1 MDDVLGDEQDLQAV
15 LGHADFGGFDNDA
28 LDFRNLEDYI
38 NGDDENTMY
47 FTESLVGDV
56 KAGDPSVSVLNPN
69 GPPGGLVGPKQ
80 PTILHQHPTANLL
93 YPVTNNTTCYKNN
106 LINSGYTAHMHNLP
120 ESPPDSGS
128 EPPYSPPDEDQ
139 KLQSVHLSMRKQPTA
154 GVAPAAPPLLSY
166 SNTQP
171 LKHMEAPLPSH
182 LPPLIQHHQLHH
194 PHSLPHSQHLHN
206 GPVQAVNPMI
216 GQHQQQQ
223 QQQQQQQP
231 TTLDSTTNS
240 LFNNL
245 VRAPPYPTNK
255 KRKHSESP
263 NAGGSAAANELM
275 NGIVHI
281 KQEPGN
287 QNGSG
292 IILTP
297 PSIESSQR
305 PHCSSPDHGS
315 NHSTTGPQLMDDDI
329 SFDFNGDPQMAFVD
343 SNYQCIRFQ
352 PFQQSVWHV
361 VCDANLKELPL
372 PNYRVDAD
380 KGFNFSNADD
390 AFVCQKK
397 NHFQVTVHAQ
407 LSGEP
412 HYVKTP
418 EGLKKIDNFYVHFYG
433 VKVESPSQSIKIEQ
447 SQSDRSKKPFHP
459 VQVELA
465 NEQMVKI
472 TVGRLHFSETT
483 SNNMRKKGK
492 PNPDQRYFYLVIG
505 LHAHCGDTNYP
516 LVSSASERIIV
527 RASNPGQFESEVE
540 LSWQKGL
547 TAESVY
553 HSGRVGINTERP
565 DESLVVH
572 GNVKVTGHIAQ
583 PSDVR
588 AKEDIQ
594 ELDTKEQLRNLQQLR
609 IVRYQYRE
617 EFAKH
622 AGLQKDERHDTGV
635 IAQEVQK
642 VLPDAVKESGDI
654 VLPSGQRIDNFLVV
668 NKDRIFME
676 NIGAVKELCKVTDN
690 LENRIDELER
700 MNNKLAKLRRIDSL
714 KSTSSG
720 TSTITS
726 VPSSA
731 STSAKKPLRRGTRRT
746 SAKEGLCSNKFVQ
759 GTIIVLI
766 LVMAMCLIA
775 MATLYILEWQKR
787 QIYDIPNG
795 TTLAPNHSTPMSY
808 NGSSTTTNNNNNTT
822 SGGFQGNQSLGV
834 TPPASMKT
842 KTSTVIHA
850 TSSSYTVRVLGK
862 REPIGLPPHCVA
874 VANKTIQ
881 ADNLCPSYCCS
892 DLSTSIRGDGS
903 GNNNRPTASP
913 VVRQRGSTRMTSTY
927 SPPTTTVTRLS
938 SVVITPSSIR
948 LIHPNSNN
956 VLEQQQ
962 RGRGGGAIRA
972 PESSTEENFS
982 PVEFSA
988 NKYPDE
994 SNDAVSDHWINR
1006 PNKGVNYVKTK
1017 SGNNDKPVR
1026 QKREVNNRLHTMVE
1040 GIRLI
1045 EFNESITEEYCSNC
1059 KEGNFTYRIP
1069 ISRYMPQ
1076 QPLSLEFTL
1085 SNASGVFVDI
1095 CQTGNK
1101 VTECSLSQM
1110 PINTD
1115 LKIGPTNERKTEEL
1129 TPAWVLPIGSFV
1141 ESSYMFRVT
1150 TIENHVE
1157 ACKASSSLA
1166 NVQFVEYNFVFYRTC
1181 AD

>member
-15 LGHADFGGFDNDA
+15 LGHTDFGGFDNDA

-38 NGDDENTMY
+38 NGDDDNTMY
-47 FTESLVGDV
+47 FPESLVGEV
-56 KAGDPSVSVLNPN
+56 KDSSNVLSGNV
-69 GPPGGLVGPKQ
+69 GGGGLLGPKQ
-80 PTILHQHPTANLL
+80 TSSNHHQHQTNSLL
-93 YPVTNNTTCYKNN
+93 YGVPNNSLPPYKNN
-106 LINSGYTAHMHNLP
+106 LINSGFTTHMHNLP

-139 KLQSVHLSMRKQPTA
+139 KVQPVHHQLSIRKQP
-154 GVAPAAPPLLSY
+154 PPPPPPLLSY

-171 LKHMEAPLPSH
+171 LKHIPTDIIPHNM
-182 LPPLIQHHQLHH
+182 PPLI
-194 PHSLPHSQHLHN
+194 PSQHPMHLH
-206 GPVQAVNPMI
+206 PAAPQPPPQQII
-216 GQHQQQQ
+216 GQ
-223 QQQQQQQP
+223 P
-231 TTLDSTTNS
+231 IDNSS
-240 LFNNL
+240 LFNSL
-245 VRAPPYPTNK
+245 VRAPPYPTTK

-263 NAGGSAAANELM
+263 NAVNSNGNELI
-275 NGIVHI
+275 NGMVHI
-281 KQEPGN
+281 KQEPGGVV
-287 QNGSG
+287 NGG
-292 IILTP
+292 MILTP
-297 PSIESSQR
+297 PSADSQR
-305 PHCSSPDHGS
+305 QHCASPDHGS
-315 NHSTTGPQLMDDDI
+315 NHSSAPQLLDDDM
-329 SFDFNGDPQMAFVD
+329 SFDFNGDPQMSYVD
-343 SNYQCIRFQ
+343 SSYQCIRFQ
-352 PFQQSVWHV
+352 PFQQSNWHV
-361 VCDANLKELPL
+361 VCDSNLKELPV

-412 HYVKTP
+412 HYVKAP
-418 EGLKKIDNFYVHFYG
+418 EGLKKIESFFVHFYG
-433 VKVESPSQSIKIEQ
+433 VKVESPSQCIKVEQ

-459 VQVELA
+459 VQVELSG
-465 NEQMVKI
+465 EQMVKI

-492 PNPDQRYFYLVIG
+492 PNPDQRYFYLVVG
-505 LHAHCGDTNYP
+505 LHAHCAEANYP

-547 TAESVY
+547 TADSVY

-572 GNVKVTGHIAQ
+572 GNLKVTGHIAQ
-583 PSDVR
+583 PSDMR
-588 AKEDIQ
+588 AKENIQ

-609 IVRYQYRE
+609 IVRYEYRD

-622 AGLQKDERHDTGV
+622 AGLQKEERQDTGV

-654 VLPSGQRIDNFLVV
+654 VLPSGQRINNFLVV

-700 MNNKLAKLRRIDSL
+700 MNNKLAKLKRIDSL

-720 TSTITS
+720 STVTSS
-726 VPSSA
+726 VPS
-731 STSAKKPLRRGTRRT
+731 TSVKKPLRRGARRS

-787 QIYDIPNG
+787 QVYDITS
-795 TTLAPNHSTPMSY
+795 TTAMASNHSTPTAYSPTP
-808 NGSSTTTNNNNNTT
+808 NGTAQ
-822 SGGFQGNQSLGV
+822 FQGNQSLGV
-834 TPPASMKT
+834 TPPST
-842 KTSTVIHA
+842 RVKTSTVIHA

-862 REPIGLPPHCVA
+862 REPIGLPVHCA
-874 VANKTIQ
+874 GNKT
-881 ADNLCPSYCCS
+881 DNNCPSFCCS
-892 DLSTSIRGDGS
+892 DLLLAVDGS
-903 GNNNRPTASP
+903 ATRPTISPSQTASSF
-913 VVRQRGSTRMTSTY
+913 RYRTTSTY
-927 SPPTTTVTRLS
+927 APPTTTVTRLS
-938 SVVITPSSIR
+938 SVVITPSSYRI
-948 LIHPNSNN
+948 IHPNSN
-956 VLEQQQ
+956 VLYEQQ
-962 RGRGGGAIRA
+962 RGSGGAIRA
-972 PESSTEENFS
+972 YEVEHSTQENFAPGDFS
-982 PVEFSA
+982 P

-994 SNDAVSDHWINR
+994 SNDAVFDPWLNR

-1017 SGNNDKPVR
+1017 IEKR
-1026 QKREVNNRLHTMVE
+1026 QRREEARELRAMVE

-1045 EFNESITEEYCSNC
+1045 EFNHSISEEYCSNC
-1059 KEGNFTYRIP
+1059 REGNYTYRIP

-1101 VTECSLSQM
+1101 VTECSLSHKT
-1110 PINTD
+1110 PNTD

-1157 ACKASSSLA
+1157 ACKAASTLA
-1166 NVQFVEYNFVFYRTC
+1166 NVLFVEYNFVFYRTC